1 MMVLLADLAGILS
14 PITRPLTAV
23 LEWLHGSVGISWA
36 WSIVVLTCMVRILL
50 VPLTVKQVKSMQKL
64 QEYAPQLKAIQQKYK
79 GDKQRTNEEVMKF
92 YRENKVNPAA
102 SCLPVLFQ
110 IPVFIGL
117 YYTLKDFEK
126 NILPNYPGSSLEFL
140 NGLVPNITE
149 NVNAHW
155 SGYLLLVIYVG
166 SQLLST
172 FLMSTTMDRTQR
184 ILFLVMPF
192 AFVFFIIRFPVGLMI
207 YWVTTNLW
215 TTGQG
220 IVTRRMFPRTQ
231 VALPKKSSRTEPVA
245 KAEPAAAPKT
255 KQPAKAQ
262 SKTAKASA
270 SSAKAKDGTAATQ
283 QAGSGQQPRPVR
295 RRKKKGPRARR

>member
-1 MMVLLADLAGILS
+1 VIVAGIL
-14 PITRPLTAV
+14 TPLVKPMTAI
-23 LEWLHGSVGISWA
+23 LEWLHGSIGISWA
-36 WSIVVLTCMVRILL
+36 WSIVVLTVMVRIVL

-102 SCLPVLFQ
+102 SCLPVVFQ
-110 IPVFIGL
+110 IPVFIAL

-184 ILFLVMPF
+184 ILFLIMPF

-231 VALPKKSSRTEPVA
+231 VALPKRTSKTEAAA
-245 KAEPAAAPKT
+245 KDDPGDAKPKRQAQPAAKT
-255 KQPAKAQ
+255 SKAAKTTKTT
-262 SKTAKASA
+262 KTAKAAPSA
-270 SSAKAKDGTAATQ
+270 AAKDT
-283 QAGSGQQPRPVR
+283 SGQPPRPIR